1 MASTSTLGSLK
12 RGLKRGLKRS
22 LKRIQYDMP
31 QFEFHDLDEK
41 EVIGRGSYGIVY
53 KARDLSEEVVI
64 KKILGESTDEE
75 ESFIKEAKL
84 IKSLKHQNIVS
95 FKGFCASPLAIMLEY
110 VYFDFNPFEI
120 TKKVSNLADF
130 INFLDKVDAFESFDS
145 KMLNIIC
152 RDVAEGLE
160 YLHCNDTAHRDL
172 KAKNILV
179 SNQHYS
185 SLINGDERQLI
196 YHQNPIVCKLADFG
210 ESRSTSIQTAQLHST
225 TKHVDRYAVYSK

>member
-1 MASTSTLGSLK
+1 MASTSTLPS
-12 RGLKRGLKRS
+12 LKRGLKRS
-22 LKRIQYDMP
+22 LKRTQYDMP

-53 KARDLSEEVVI
+53 KARYLSEEVVV

-130 INFLDKVDAFESFDS
+130 INFSDKVDAFELFDS
-145 KMLNIIC
+145 KMLINIIC

-185 SLINGDERQLI
+185 SLINEDERHSI
-196 YHQNPIVCKLADFG
+196 YQQNPIVCKLADFG